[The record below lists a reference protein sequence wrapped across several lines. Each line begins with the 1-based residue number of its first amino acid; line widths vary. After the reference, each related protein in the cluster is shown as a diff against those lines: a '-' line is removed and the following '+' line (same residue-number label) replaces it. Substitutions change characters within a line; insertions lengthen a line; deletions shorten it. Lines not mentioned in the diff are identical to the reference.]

1 MQVLKPLFVRPDRP
15 KHLSFVILPRPT
27 KFLMKLGSCIHSCTC
42 ANIAL
47 RRDLFF
53 LIQSIWKRWLYKPS
67 EWGIEDKLLVAGIR
81 HFQTPE
87 KNSFWKHK
95 PRWYRIWTAISNS
108 NAIRI
113 CKLLPEHSAWH
124 EQTTRNIA
132 LDEAGCQWSRWAAFL
147 FCSFKPLLEKPLWH
161 DILTFGTFASG
172 TRVSTFWVVK
182 GSETDVFPQTVN
194 CWGS

>member
-1 MQVLKPLFVRPDRP
+1 MQVLKPLFVRPERP

-47 RRDLFF
+47 RRDLFLKF
-53 LIQSIWKRWLYKPS
+53 KAS
-67 EWGIEDKLLVAGIR
+67 ESAGSTNPASGELKTSYSLFPKR
-81 HFQTPE
+81 HFRLSTPE
-87 KNSFWKHK
+87 KTVTWKHK

-172 TRVSTFWVVK
+172 TPSVHVLGGQGQRNRCFL
-182 GSETDVFPQTVN
+182 E
-194 CWGS
+194 